1 MPGESFTIN
10 CSCEINPGTTP
21 PATTAYVRSVNDLV
35 GMITLAGTGATA
47 ISSSGNTITI
57 GLTGEAGLGSV
68 TSVALA
74 SSSDNLVVV
83 SGSPVTTNGTITIDL
98 ALALDSIAGL
108 TTAADQMI
116 YTTASNTYATT
127 SLTSFARTLLDDAAA
142 VNVRSTLGLV
152 IGTNVQAWSADLDS
166 VVSNTSWS
174 GAHVTFAGDI
184 TLSTG
189 TLNLTNGDINGIS
202 INLTDNLVV
211 GDAATIT
218 NTITA
223 GNFSGD
229 GSLLTALNASSF
241 SSGTLAVARGGTGV
255 VTYAVGDLL
264 YASGATTLSKL
275 ADVAAGSFLRSGGVN
290 TAPAWSTTL
299 WPNTLTT
306 GDVLYASS
314 ATQVSR
320 LAGVATG
327 NVIISGGVG
336 TAPNWGKVTSSHVD
350 STIPTIAGGVNG
362 DISSFAVPVTFV
374 DSATFSSQISLT
386 GALFDSAV
394 SEGTSGQILTSTVTG
409 TLWSS
414 QIELDTLTINT
425 SLSMEGTVTAGG
437 VTGNQ
442 TINKP
447 CGTVNFAAGA
457 SSLTVTNSLAT
468 ANTIVV
474 CTVLTNDTTALFKN
488 VVSSSGQFVIRL
500 NAATTAETKVGF
512 VLIEPS

>member
-10 CSCEINPGTTP
+10 CPCEVLPGTTP

-116 YTTASNTYATT
+116 YTTAANTYATT

-142 VNVRSTLGLV
+142 TNARSTLGLV

-174 GAHVTFAGDI
+174 GSNVTFAGDI

-189 TLNLTNGDINGIS
+189 TLNLSNGDINGVS
-202 INLTDNLVV
+202 LNLTDNLVV

-290 TAPAWSTTL
+290 VAPAWSTTL

-314 ATQVSR
+314 STQVSR

-336 TAPNWGKVTSSHVD
+336 TAPSFGKVTSSHVN
-350 STIPTIAGGVNG
+350 STIATILGGVNS
-362 DISSFAVPVTFV
+362 DITEFFNPITFQDAVTVSSTIAILGAME
-374 DSATFSSQISLT
+374 DSAASI
-386 GALFDSAV
+386 GSAGNV
-394 SEGTSGQILTSTVTG
+394 LTSTGGGVEWSTG
-409 TLWSS
+409 
-414 QIELDTLTINT
+414 LTINT
-425 SLSMEGTVTAGG
+425 LRIDVGVGIEGTITGAGN
-437 VTGNQ
+437 TGAQ
-442 TINKP
+442 VINKP
-447 CGTVNFAAGA
+447 SGTVRFAAAA
-457 SSLTVTNSLAT
+457 SSLVVTNSLCTTSHRVQAT
-468 ANTIVV
+468 V
-474 CTVLTNDTTALFKN
+474 CSNDTTAKAAAAVCTNGAFT
-488 VVSSSGQFVIRL
+488 IYL
-500 NAATTAETKVGF
+500 NAAATAETEVYWT
-512 VLIEPS
+512 LIEIT

>member
-35 GMITLAGTGATA
+35 GMITLAGTGAT
-47 ISSSGNTITI
+47 SVTSSGNTITI
-57 GLTGEAGLGSV
+57 GTTAESGLGSV
-68 TSVALA
+68 TSVDI
-74 SSSDNLVVV
+74 S
-83 SGSPVTTNGTITIDL
+83 SGSNNLTVTGGPITTNGTFTIDL

-127 SLTSFARTLLDDAAA
+127 SLTAFARTLLDDAAA
-142 VNVRSTLGLV
+142 TNARSTLGLV

-166 VVSNTSWS
+166 FVTNASWS
-174 GAHVTFAGDI
+174 GSDLTLAGDI
-184 TLSTG
+184 SAVDG
-189 TLNLTNGDINGIS
+189 TFSGAVS
-202 INLTDNLVV
+202 VV
-211 GDAATIT
+211 GTFTATDLISGA
-218 NTITA
+218 N
-223 GNFSGD
+223 GGSFSGD
-229 GSLLTALNASSF
+229 VSAGTFTGVGSALTGLNASNI
-241 SSGTLAVARGGTGV
+241 SSGTLAVARGGTNIAS
-255 VTYAVGDLL
+255 YAVGDLL

-350 STIPTIAGGVNG
+350 ATIPTIAGGVNG

-425 SLSMEGTVTAGG
+425 ALGIEGTITGAGN
-437 VTGNQ
+437 TGAQ
-442 TINKP
+442 VINKP
-447 CGTVNFAAGA
+447 SGTVRFAAAA
-457 SSLTVTNSLAT
+457 SSLVVTNSLCTTSHRVQAT
-468 ANTIVV
+468 V
-474 CTVLTNDTTALFKN
+474 CSNDTTAKAAAAVCTNGSFT
-488 VVSSSGQFVIRL
+488 IYL
-500 NAATTAETKVGF
+500 NAAATAETEVYF
-512 VLIEPS
+512 TLIEIT